1 MFRPERWLER
11 TESGEEKK
19 ATPGSYFPFSY
30 GPRKCM
36 GRHTSSFVRDREHML
51 ICIVIIGEGLAMLEM
66 LLTLSTLF
74 KRYDLSFQPG
84 FEMIFQP
91 SFTLCSRNGLPVYA
105 RLREC

>member
-1 MFRPERWLER
+1 
-11 TESGEEKK
+11 
-19 ATPGSYFPFSY
+19 
-30 GPRKCM
+30 
-36 GRHTSSFVRDREHML
+36 
-51 ICIVIIGEGLAMLEM
+51 MLEM